1 MRAAAYTDGA
11 ERQAPARKQQ
21 QELAMRA
28 ALVAGGAV
36 QVVRALTAVRGAVVH
51 SAVACGA
58 AVVPAGGV
66 TSPAV
71 TIPAGARGAGTALYT
86 LVQTA
91 RAAIGI
97 TARMHPL
104 AGLGVG
110 VLAAS
115 LSHIAPPPGHVGRLA
130 SAAAPALSLTPPGGA
145 QAAAAVAHIASG
157 GRLVGRVVGGAVG
170 RTCTVLTTVIFAY
183 RGGLVRGA
191 VGAAVGAAV
200 ALFV

>member
-130 SAAAPALSLTPPGGA
+130 NAAAPALSLTPPGGA

-200 ALFV
+200 ALFA